1 MDYIIDQLSKYIK
14 EGKNEEALNLLSL
27 YRMTIES
34 RSTYN
39 PKYFELIQPKFDP
52 ALFRAFKKWKTK
64 QKRSNKMKIYN
75 VVFHRHYEVPE
86 SIIQDDK
93 YDTLEEAAECIARD
107 WLTDEMPEFLNNTED
122 FMSATIEEK

>member
-1 MDYIIDQLSKYIK
+1 
-14 EGKNEEALNLLSL
+14 
-27 YRMTIES
+27 
-34 RSTYN
+34 
-39 PKYFELIQPKFDP
+39 
-52 ALFRAFKKWKTK
+52 
-64 QKRSNKMKIYN
+64 MKIYN